1 LALHDPPLELPI
13 VDTEK
18 GFVVKPWVEWFVEN
32 RDQINNAESD
42 LEVDLTQIE
51 ADIAAL
57 EAEVNTLQAEM
68 ILVQVD
74 ITTIEGNVT
83 TLQADVLDNS
93 ALAFY
98 FASNF

>member
-1 LALHDPPLELPI
+1 VALHDPPIELPI

-18 GFVVKPWVEWFVEN
+18 GYVVKPWIEWFITN

-42 LEVDLTQIE
+42 LEVDLSEIE

-57 EAEVNTLQAEM
+57 EEEVNTLQAEM
-68 ILVQVD
+68 VVVQSD